1 MKSHFFITPTIETV
15 IKESVD
21 IINVG
26 RPMISYDIEDIRA
39 IAKEAD
45 NIILLEGQAKSSYRV
60 SDAIED
66 AIIKICDV
74 AKGFDF
80 FSANKILVH
89 FCSGE
94 NHPIS
99 VSEISRV
106 RTAGQN
112 VYRRYCFYVE
122 TFY

>member
-1 MKSHFFITPTIETV
+1 MKSQFFRTSTLETV

-26 RPMISYDIEDIRA
+26 RPVISYDIEDIRA

-89 FCSGE
+89 FCCG
-94 NHPIS
+94 
-99 VSEISRV
+99 
-106 RTAGQN
+106 
-112 VYRRYCFYVE
+112 
-122 TFY
+122 